1 VLQQGVKGATDIF
14 QQRMGDLF
22 HDLSTANSFMDD
34 IIVLGYGTFQM
45 HLADVIEVLTRLR
58 SVGMQ
63 VNPDKFMRFQTEVT
77 YLGFII
83 TRDGI
88 KPQLEKIQGML
99 NMVQPK
105 TQKDV
110 CCFVGMI
117 NFYHNLYPKCAKALA
132 P

>member
-1 VLQQGVKGATDIF
+1 MGELFFDLPTTD
-14 QQRMGDLF
+14 
-22 HDLSTANSFMDD
+22 AFMDD
-34 IIVLGYGTFQM
+34 IIILGYADFPT
-45 HLADVIEVLTRLR
+45 HLADMVEVLKRLL

-63 VNPDKFMRFQTEVT
+63 VNPDKCMWFQKEVT
-77 YLGFII
+77 YLGFVI
-83 TRDGI
+83 TQDGI
-88 KPQLEKIQGML
+88 KPQPEKIQGIL
-99 NMVQPK
+99 NMAQPK